1 MSEATRED
9 MGRVGDKQEGAEGE
23 VESRGLDSRQ
33 EAEDVESKRLEFAR
47 GAREQDFKG
56 LDFRRD
62 SRQDSKGDFKQDFKR
77 DSTQDSRRAYPQRA
91 QAAQV
96 LDISSKGGKLG
107 RKSQAEIESIKS
119 CVLGDSPFAYTLSLI
134 SGKYKMSILYA
145 LYRFEVVRYNE
156 LKRFLETISFKSLTN
171 TLRELE
177 SDGLILRKEYPQIPP
192 RVEYSLSERGRS
204 LIPILNALCTWGQ
217 EHRGS

>member
-1 MSEATRED
+1 MSEAIRETK
-9 MGRVGDKQEGAEGE
+9 GRAGKEQEGAEA
-23 VESRGLDSRQ
+23 RRDSK
-33 EAEDVESKRLEFAR
+33 ELESKNAESKKPESAR
-47 GAREQDFKG
+47 GAQRKVLEQDSMG
-56 LDFRRD
+56 LDFR
-62 SRQDSKGDFKQDFKR
+62 
-77 DSTQDSRRAYPQRA
+77 QDSRWDSK
-91 QAAQV
+91 QAATQGAQGAED
-96 LDISSKGGKLG
+96 LALPSEGGGGLG
-107 RKSQAEIESIKS
+107 YKSQAEIESIKS
-119 CVLGDSPFAYTLSLI
+119 CVLGESPFAYTLSLI

-192 RVEYSLSERGRS
+192 RVEYSLSEKGRS